1 MKPENVNTY
10 IFDLDDTLYEEM
22 QYVRAGMQSVSK
34 YLSKKYGIE
43 FNKLYDSCL
52 IILERDGRG
61 KVFDKLCEDYK
72 LKEDI
77 KTLVE
82 KYRGTKPKLTLYSD
96 AEKFLMLLKEA
107 GCKIGIITD
116 GNAQVQEAK
125 VKGLNLDKWTDA
137 VLLTDRMKDEDGHS
151 LSKPATRVYEECL
164 KMLGSTA
171 EESVYIG
178 DNPNKDFIGA
188 KMLGMKT
195 VRIIRETGM
204 FVSEVFPEEY
214 EAEMTIHSLEE
225 LVT

>member
-52 IILERDGRG
+52 NILERDGRG

-96 AEKFLMLLKEA
+96 AEKLLMLLKEA

-125 VKGLNLDKWTDA
+125 VKGLNLDKWADA
-137 VLLTDRMKDEDGHS
+137 VLLTDRMKDEDGHP

-164 KMLGSTA
+164 KMLGSSA

-204 FVSEVFPEEY
+204 FVSEAFPEEY

-225 LVT
+225 LVS